1 MQANFVAVNT
11 ITCDPA
17 YIPRFKEL
25 FTTRAHA
32 IDRLDGFISMQVLE
46 PKSEGEPYLVV
57 SQWSSEEA
65 FQGWLKSPE
74 FEEGHRRAFEDLR
87 LAKERGEQPP
97 MHSKFMTYEVLTN

>member
-1 MQANFVAVNT
+1 MQANFVAINT
-11 ITCDPA
+11 ITCDSS

-46 PKSEGEPYLVV
+46 PKAEGEPYLVV